1 MSIWLLL
8 VFAVCMV
15 SGVLSFEAKPDL
27 GNISLPLFLVALAIF
42 VAGVLMRGIRR
53 PVV

>member
-1 MSIWLLL
+1 
-8 VFAVCMV
+8 
-15 SGVLSFEAKPDL
+15 L